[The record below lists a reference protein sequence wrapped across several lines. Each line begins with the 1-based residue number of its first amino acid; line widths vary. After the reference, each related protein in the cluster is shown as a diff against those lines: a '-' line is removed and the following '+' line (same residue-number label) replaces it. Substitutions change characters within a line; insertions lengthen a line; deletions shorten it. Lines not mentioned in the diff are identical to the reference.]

1 MTIRPLAACLAAS
14 AAALLAACGGDD
26 SGGPA
31 QATGGRLIEP
41 AATVANL
48 PKSALQVP
56 AAPCDVSVVALNY
69 DTPGAKPGERSN
81 SSAGLLVPTGAD
93 PACRGPFALLA
104 YARGTEVNKP
114 RTMASGTDLETLSL
128 AAVFASQGYMVV
140 ATDYLGFAKSAYPFH
155 PYLHADSE
163 ASAVVDSIRAA
174 RAYAAAGSLPL
185 SGRVM
190 LYGYSQGGHSSLATQ
205 RAIETDPSVSRE
217 IGLAAAGHGAA
228 PAALSTALR
237 SGAEIVGGQYF
248 IPFLITAWQKV
259 YGDAYGDVNQVFK
272 APYSAY
278 IQDLLPS
285 PTDTYT
291 TLVTTG
297 KLPAANYN
305 AALFQPAFIA
315 SLQDGTSGV
324 IRAAAR
330 NDLVASNWSP
340 ASPTR
345 FCAGSADPVVLY
357 PTAQQLAINR
367 WGSLPNVSARDV
379 DPQVQAVVAQRNLSP
394 GDVAQQYHGQLVPPF
409 CLQDMKAYFDA
420 RR

>member
-14 AAALLAACGGDD
+14 AAVLLAACGGD
-26 SGGPA
+26 SGGSV

-69 DTPGAKPGERSN
+69 DTPGAKPGETSN
-81 SSAGLLVPTGAD
+81 SSAGLLVPVGTD
-93 PACRGPFALLA
+93 PACRGPFPLLA

-114 RTMASGTDLETLSL
+114 RTMASGTDAETRSL
-128 AAVFASQGYMVV
+128 AAVFASQGYLVV

-163 ASAVVDSIRAA
+163 ASAVIDSIRAA
-174 RAYAAAGSLPL
+174 RAYAAASSLPL

-205 RAIETDPSVSRE
+205 KAIETDPNVSGE
-217 IGLAAAGHGAA
+217 IRLAAAGHGAA

-259 YGDAYGDVNQVFK
+259 YGDVYSDASQVFRP
-272 APYSAY
+272 PYSGY

-285 PTDTYT
+285 PTDTFT

-297 KLPAANYN
+297 KLPATNYN

-315 SLQDGTSGV
+315 SLQNGTSGV
-324 IRAAAR
+324 IRAAER
-330 NDLVASNWSP
+330 NDLVASGWSP

-357 PTAQQLAINR
+357 PTAQQLAVNR

-379 DPQVQAVVAQRNLSP
+379 NPQVQAVIAQRNLSAS
-394 GDVAQQYHGQLVPPF
+394 DVAQQYHGQLAPPF